1 MPGFDMISP
10 CTFLK
15 EIFATILTNVFFLK
29 FPYNIHIWH
38 FSMRVLC
45 SAHPPATCL
54 HYPIGKVETYQS
66 ESLLGQIFLRSGIWI
81 SCVKFHKNR
90 KIDKQH
96 HRGCRLT
103 CARGVTLFCSEIK
116 VKVGAKTD
124 LDTDNEPS
132 VSRFFPNIAFWGQ
145 QPTSHILIFS
155 TTCPLC
161 PVIRQC
167 VSHLTLDMLM
177 LMLMHSHSLNFSNTW
192 IPSYLVTCRDPKY

>member
-1 MPGFDMISP
+1 MAY
-10 CTFLK
+10 LLY
-15 EIFATILTNVFFLK
+15 AR
-29 FPYNIHIWH
+29 IWH
-38 FSMRVLC
+38 DLSMHFFEENFCHSIDKRVFSQIPIQHPYLALFYASIVL
-45 SAHPPATCL
+45 STPADL
-54 HYPIGKVETYQS
+54 HYSIGKVETYQS
-66 ESLLGQIFLRSGIWI
+66 ESLVGQKIFLRSGIWI

-167 VSHLTLDMLM
+167 VSHLTSDM
-177 LMLMHSHSLNFSNTW
+177 LMLMHSHSLNFSKRLILNT
-192 IPSYLVTCRDPKY
+192 